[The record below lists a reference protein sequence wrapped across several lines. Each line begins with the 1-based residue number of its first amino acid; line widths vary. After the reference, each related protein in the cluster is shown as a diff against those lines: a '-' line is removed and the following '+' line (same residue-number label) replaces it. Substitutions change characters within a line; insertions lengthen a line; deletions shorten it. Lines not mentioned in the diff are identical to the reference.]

1 MGVLADLK
9 SQAKT
14 FGATSPLRSWIDS
27 QLTVFD
33 PPSPSSTAAKNAV
46 HTVKKF
52 ATDPTG
58 GTFTLTVGIRQA
70 DGSTQSAT
78 TAGIAHNANAA
89 TIESAIDTALTGVVT
104 SWTNGDISVT
114 GGTLLSAGADVVLT
128 FDGDSVSGKESITTT
143 IDGSGLTGGSLAN
156 PAVNVSTIGQTKR
169 TALGA
174 LVAYGVIDS
183 ATIAKQSAATSVT
196 AYSPIA
202 ARVRL
207 KKISTITSGV
217 YQLRLFV
224 PKFGFITTSVI
235 SFSTTGQSQINSAA
249 RNSAGVPG
257 YVDDD
262 IKVSGTRI
270 DQSDMVYTYSG
281 NSVKGG
287 SIQPPVIV
295 DFNLSPAPSEAQK
308 RGIIDRNSGPVH
320 SIPPNIVKLIMREA
334 AAEDSNNS
342 TYYSLQAALFPQ
354 DRSPLVET
362 RVAADDLLV

>member
-27 QLTVFD
+27 QLTIHD
-33 PPSPSSTAAKNAV
+33 PSAPSSTAAKNAV

-52 ATDPTG
+52 ASDPSG
-58 GTFTLTVGIRQA
+58 GTFTLTVGVRQA
-70 DGSTQSAT
+70 DGTVESAE

-104 SWTNGDISVT
+104 SWTNGDITVT
-114 GGTLLSAGADVVLT
+114 GGTLLAAGADVVLT
-128 FDGDSVSGKESITTT
+128 FDGTSVSGKEAITTT
-143 IDGSGLTGGSLAN
+143 IDGSGLTGGSLAD
-156 PAVNVSTIGQTKR
+156 PAVVVNTSGQTAR
-169 TALGA
+169 AALGA

-224 PKFGFITTSVI
+224 PKFGFITTSVF
-235 SFSTTGQSQINSAA
+235 SFSTNGQSQINSTAKI
-249 RNSAGVPG
+249 AGVPG

-308 RGIIDRNSGPVH
+308 QGVIDRSARVDKVPAQ
-320 SIPPNIVKLIMREA
+320 IIKLIMREA